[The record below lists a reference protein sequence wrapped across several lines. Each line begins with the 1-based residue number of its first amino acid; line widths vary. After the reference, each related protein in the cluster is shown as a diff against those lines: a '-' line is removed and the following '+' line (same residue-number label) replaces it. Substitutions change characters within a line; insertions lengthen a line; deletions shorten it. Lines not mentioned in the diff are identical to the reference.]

1 MLVVGGQKAGAIAR
15 DPLLKWYG
23 ELFADALRQPGARLM
38 TIGYGF
44 RDGHINAAIN
54 DGLKAGLK
62 VFNISPQGADAWTET
77 PGAGPGTIRGKN
89 YLTGHLIGASRRGIL
104 EIVDPKKAEHM
115 KVARFF
121 A

>member
-1 MLVVGGQKAGAIAR
+1 MGGQKAGAIAR

-23 ELFADALRQPGARLM
+23 ELFADALKQPDARLM

-44 RDGHINAAIN
+44 KDGHINTAIR
-54 DGLKAGLK
+54 DGLKTGLK
-62 VFNISPQGADAWTET
+62 LFNISPQGADAWTET

-89 YLTGHLIGASRRGIL
+89 YLNDHLIGASRRGIL
-104 EIVDPKKAEHM
+104 EIVDPKKAEHG
-115 KVARFF
+115 KVLRFF